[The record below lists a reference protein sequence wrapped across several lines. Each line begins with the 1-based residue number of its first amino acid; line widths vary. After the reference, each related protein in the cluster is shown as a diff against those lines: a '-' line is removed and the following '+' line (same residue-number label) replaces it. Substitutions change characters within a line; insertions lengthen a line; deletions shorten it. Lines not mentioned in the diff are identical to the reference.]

1 MLMAIERCADT
12 IAHIAQYDRENLQRA
27 FQIEYLGGYVC
38 SWAGSG
44 RSVWLS
50 V

>member
-27 FQIEYLGGYVC
+27 FQVEYL
-38 SWAGSG
+38 STMAGFLTTG
-44 RSVWLS
+44 LWH
-50 V
+50 